1 MNPEFE
7 QELNRKLAAFD
18 AWANES
24 TFRECKLVQ
33 YCGVDLV
40 GVIDVETD
48 QIVDQITGLLC
59 EGFYVDWKQ
68 NGSILYLRVY
78 EFGGPE
84 PTWEQVVNEE
94 PLADIDAIL
103 KDTGFRE

>member
-7 QELNRKLAAFD
+7 QKLNRKLAAFD
-18 AWANES
+18 AWANVS

-78 EFGGPE
+78 EFGGAG
-84 PTWEQVVNEE
+84 
-94 PLADIDAIL
+94 ADVGASGERRAIS
-103 KDTGFRE
+103 GYRRNP